1 MSGTRQQRGVPPRGA
16 PPAEPDPSMEDILA
30 SIKRILN
37 STEEEEAASEEVSV
51 QPEPKMAE
59 SASVTAEK
67 PVEAEE
73 VFILDP
79 TMMVNETMSTTTETP
94 EAPLASPDTAA
105 AASQSMGALKRA
117 LSERNAMIQRTG
129 SLSLEDI
136 VRDEVRPMIKNW
148 LDTHLA
154 PVVERLVRAEIQRV
168 VEKEML

>member
-1 MSGTRQQRGVPPRGA
+1 MSGFRQKGSPPRN
-16 PPAEPDPSMEDILA
+16 PPPSEPDPSMEDILA
-30 SIKRILN
+30 SIRRILN
-37 STEEEEAASEEVSV
+37 EGEKEEPPEEILAEPAPKPAETASE
-51 QPEPKMAE
+51 
-59 SASVTAEK
+59 TAQK

-79 TMMVNETMSTTTETP
+79 TMMVNDTMSSTENEP
-94 EAPLASPDTAA
+94 ALASADTAA

-117 LSERNAMIQRTG
+117 LSERNAMIQRSG
-129 SLSLEDI
+129 GVSLEDI

>member
-1 MSGTRQQRGVPPRGA
+1 
-16 PPAEPDPSMEDILA
+16 MEDILA
-30 SIKRILN
+30 SIRRILN
-37 STEEEEAASEEVSV
+37 EGEKEEPPEEILAQPAPKPAETASE
-51 QPEPKMAE
+51 
-59 SASVTAEK
+59 TAQK

-79 TMMVNETMSTTTETP
+79 TMMVNETMSTTENEP
-94 EAPLASPDTAA
+94 ALASADTAA

-129 SLSLEDI
+129 GVSLEDI

>member
-1 MSGTRQQRGVPPRGA
+1 MSGSRFSRNVPPKPQP
-16 PPAEPDPSMEDILA
+16 PPAADPDPSMEDILA
-30 SIKRILN
+30 SIRRILN
-37 STEEEEAASEEVSV
+37 EGEKDDEPEENPV
-51 QPEPKMAE
+51 QPETTPAE
-59 SASVTAEK
+59 STSATGEK
-67 PVEAEE
+67 PVEVEE

-79 TMMVNETMSTTTETP
+79 AMMVNDTNADANEP
-94 EAPLASPDTAA
+94 PLASADTAA

-117 LSERNAMIQRTG
+117 LSERNAMIQRSG

>member
-1 MSGTRQQRGVPPRGA
+1 
-16 PPAEPDPSMEDILA
+16 MEDILA
-30 SIKRILN
+30 SIRRILN
-37 STEEEEAASEEVSV
+37 EGDTDAAADEILAQPAPKPAETASE
-51 QPEPKMAE
+51 MAE
-59 SASVTAEK
+59 KS
-67 PVEAEE
+67 VEAEE

-79 TMMVNETMSTTTETP
+79 TMMVNETMSSTENEP
-94 EAPLASPDTAA
+94 ALASADTAA

-117 LSERNAMIQRTG
+117 LSERNAMIQRSG